1 MNEVPCSWNQN
12 YQLNDVE
19 GNRVAREGN
28 IDFFLRRYVSF
39 VIINALNYDVENNF
53 LDKLKAE
60 EVKVAP
66 NNPALKFLVF
76 ELANLQ
82 FLKGML
88 CLEVN

>member
-1 MNEVPCSWNQN
+1 M
-12 YQLNDVE
+12 NDVE

-66 NNPALKFLVF
+66 NNLALKFLVF

-82 FLKGML
+82 FLQGML

>member
-1 MNEVPCSWNQN
+1 M
-12 YQLNDVE
+12 NDVE
-19 GNRVAREGN
+19 GNRVAREEN
-28 IDFFLRRYVSF
+28 IDFFLRRYVSI
-39 VIINALNYDVENNF
+39 VMINSLNYDVENNF

-66 NNPALKFLVF
+66 NNPALKFLVL

-82 FLKGML
+82 FFQGML

>member
-1 MNEVPCSWNQN
+1 M
-12 YQLNDVE
+12 
-19 GNRVAREGN
+19 
-28 IDFFLRRYVSF
+28 
-39 VIINALNYDVENNF
+39 INSLNYDVENNL

-66 NNPALKFLVF
+66 NNPALKFLEL

-82 FLKGML
+82 FFQGML

>member
-1 MNEVPCSWNQN
+1 
-12 YQLNDVE
+12 LNDVE
-19 GNRVAREGN
+19 GNRVAREDN
-28 IDFFLRRYVSF
+28 IDIFLLRNVSL
-39 VIINALNYDVENNF
+39 VIINNLNYKVENNF

-66 NNPALKFLVF
+66 NNPALNFLVF

-82 FLKGML
+82 FLQGML

>member
-19 GNRVAREGN
+19 GNRVAREDN
-28 IDFFLRRYVSF
+28 IDFFRRRYVSI
-39 VIINALNYDVENNF
+39 VIINSLNYDVENNF

-66 NNPALKFLVF
+66 NNPTLKFLVF
-76 ELANLQ
+76 E
-82 FLKGML
+82 
-88 CLEVN
+88 

>member
-1 MNEVPCSWNQN
+1 M
-12 YQLNDVE
+12 NDVE
-19 GNRVAREGN
+19 GNRVAREDN
-28 IDFFLRRYVSF
+28 IDMFLLRNVSLA
-39 VIINALNYDVENNF
+39 IINHLNYDVENNF

>member
-1 MNEVPCSWNQN
+1 M
-12 YQLNDVE
+12 NDVE
-19 GNRVAREGN
+19 GNRVAREDN
-28 IDFFLRRYVSF
+28 IDIFLLRNVSL
-39 VIINALNYDVENNF
+39 VIINNLNYKVENNF

-66 NNPALKFLVF
+66 NNPALNFLVF

-82 FLKGML
+82 FLQGML